1 MAGPRQSS
9 PVFQRSRFC
18 AVGLLGCAVVVS
30 GPAPAQ
36 VSSQGTWQAAVA
48 ARQSFEAEPREEHTR
63 DEFAQVMDNFRL
75 IYHGDPADFHSPRAV
90 NEVAELLAEQG
101 RELNDPKSL
110 RAAAG
115 QYEFL
120 AKAYPASSLAAPA
133 LGHALN
139 LLRPDTTND
148 AAEASMIRKLLQEQY
163 PRSAA
168 AQAALLQTPAVDA
181 ATLPARRKVTPAIVA
196 DASANA
202 SPGNTAA
209 SALDEPHYV
218 KPSARSH
225 AAAGAQPV
233 AASAL
238 DPVDTAVRA
247 DAGRAPAVVTGIRHW
262 STATYTRVAIDLGG
276 EVEFKAARV
285 EHPDR
290 IFFDLHGA
298 KLAAGLAGKSFAI
311 TDEGFLKNIRAAQSG
326 PEVTRIMLD
335 VQPVAEYSAF
345 LLPNPYRLIIDI
357 HGRQPGETK
366 IVAAA
371 DSTPTRRSTPAE
383 EPPSPA
389 ATEMTEQPPAPI
401 SRPSAAPYPSGGT
414 EVSSLPPMAVTDGS
428 AGFGLP
434 PKRDTPVTK
443 AAVARPRVVVSAR
456 PTEAK
461 PVPNSVTSNVP
472 VANREVA
479 EVSEGP
485 GVIAATARPTTG
497 PVVDRAA
504 KMAVRPGKT
513 APSRSMDSA
522 AIPAAPPPPTANGQ
536 STLMRALGLKIGR
549 IVIDAGHGGHDS
561 GTLGPDGIEEKDVVL
576 DVSLRLG
583 KLLHDRLG
591 AEVVYTRADDTFIP
605 LETRTAIAN
614 KAQADLFIS
623 VHANSSPDPSARG
636 VEVYYLNFTSDPEA
650 MQVAGRENAVS
661 SQRVNQLSDLVKQIA
676 LKDKIDESRE
686 LAADVDQS
694 LFTGLK
700 KGNGGLKDRGVK
712 KAPFVVLIGA
722 NMPSIL
728 AEISFVT
735 NPDDA
740 SKLDMPEYRERVAES
755 LYTGIARYAG
765 AINGAG
771 GSRAKSRPTER
782 AQR

>member
-18 AVGLLGCAVVVS
+18 AVGLLGCAVVATGS
-30 GPAPAQ
+30 AWAQ
-36 VSSQGTWQAAVA
+36 AGSQGAWQAAAA

-63 DEFAQVMDNFRL
+63 DEFAQVMNNFRA
-75 IYHGDPADFHSPRAV
+75 IYHGNPADLHSPRAV

-133 LGHALN
+133 LGHALD
-139 LLRPDTTND
+139 LLRLD
-148 AAEASMIRKLLQEQY
+148 AANNAEAGNVRKLLKEQY
-163 PRSAA
+163 PHSAA
-168 AQAALLQTPAVDA
+168 AQAALLQTPDIDA

-196 DASANA
+196 DAPTNA

-218 KPSARSH
+218 KPAARSH
-225 AAAGAQPV
+225 AAA
-233 AASAL
+233 SAL
-238 DPVDTAVRA
+238 NPVDTAVRA
-247 DAGRAPAVVTGIRHW
+247 DAGPAPAVVTGIRHW

-311 TDEGFLKNIRAAQSG
+311 TDDGFLKNIRAAQSG
-326 PEVTRIMLD
+326 PDVTRIMLD

-357 HGRQPGETK
+357 HGRQPGDAK
-366 IVAAA
+366 AVAAA
-371 DSTPTRRSTPAE
+371 NTAPARNDGTIA
-383 EPPSPA
+383 EPPSP
-389 ATEMTEQPPAPI
+389 TSGEGNEQPPAPI
-401 SRPSAAPYPSGGT
+401 SRPATVPSPSGGT
-414 EVSSLPPMAVTDGS
+414 EVSTLPPMAVTDGS
-428 AGFGLP
+428 AGFDLP

-443 AAVARPRVVVSAR
+443 AAVARPRVVVSAK

-461 PVPNSVTSNVP
+461 PVPNSVTSNVS
-472 VANREVA
+472 ATNREVA

-485 GVIAATARPTTG
+485 GVIAATTQPTTG

-504 KMAVRPGKT
+504 KMPVRSVRT
-513 APSRSMDSA
+513 APSRNVDIA

-576 DVSLRLG
+576 DVALRLG

-694 LFTGLK
+694 LYTGLK
-700 KGNGGLKDRGVK
+700 RGNGGLKDRGVK

-740 SKLDMPEYRERVAES
+740 SKLDTPEYRERVAES

-765 AINGAG
+765 TINGAG
-771 GSRAKSRPTER
+771 GPKAKSRPTER